1 VGQLGFYDLDS
12 RLKALSAK
20 GDPLEALEAL
30 VPFESFRA
38 EIEAVVR
45 LAPEE
50 RKSNAGRKPFDAV
63 MMFKILVLQ
72 TLYNLADEQIEY
84 QIRDRLSF
92 MRFLGLGL
100 EDVVPD
106 ATTVWLF
113 REALSRANLVKAL
126 FDRFNGHL
134 NAKGYIARGGQII
147 DATIVSAPKQHNTR
161 EENEA
166 IKAGQTPEGWE
177 EKRAKN
183 AQKDKDA
190 RWTKKND
197 QSFYGYK
204 NHISV
209 DRKHK
214 LIRRYTETDA
224 SVHDSQTLDAVLD
237 KTNTSNE
244 VWADSAYRSVETEAK
259 LKAKGYKSRIH
270 RRGARNNPLCKRQQA
285 ANTTR
290 SRVRARV
297 EHVFADQENGMGGK
311 LVRTIGMV
319 RARVKIGLMNLVYNM
334 RRLVQLERMAAASA

>member
-1 VGQLGFYDLDS
+1 MGQLGFYDLDS

-20 GDPLEALEAL
+20 GDPLEALEAF

-197 QSFYGYK
+197 Q
-204 NHISV
+204 
-209 DRKHK
+209 REP
-214 LIRRYTETDA
+214 RRI
-224 SVHDSQTLDAVLD
+224 LDL
-237 KTNTSNE
+237 S
-244 VWADSAYRSVETEAK
+244 SA
-259 LKAKGYKSRIH
+259 
-270 RRGARNNPLCKRQQA
+270 
-285 ANTTR
+285 
-290 SRVRARV
+290 
-297 EHVFADQENGMGGK
+297 
-311 LVRTIGMV
+311 
-319 RARVKIGLMNLVYNM
+319 
-334 RRLVQLERMAAASA
+334 